1 MKEVVSIELQENV
14 KNQLRDDNEGREH
27 LINELNFR
35 NLAIKNLLV
44 GYHYAEAG
52 QVNNV
57 VLKEDSARFKN
68 DREGS
73 FKVEYET
80 HYFMACSDNRYDSH
94 NSMIIE
100 FEIDMEKNIL
110 ILKGEGVLERA
121 PDGY

>member
-1 MKEVVSIELQENV
+1 MKEVVSIELLENV
-14 KNQLRDDNEGREH
+14 KNKLRGDNEGREH
-27 LINELNFR
+27 LINELNSR
-35 NLAIKNLLV
+35 NLAIKDLLV

-57 VLKEDSARFKN
+57 VLKENSVQFKN
-68 DREGS
+68 DHEGF

-100 FEIDMEKNIL
+100 FEIDIEKNIL
-110 ILKGEGVLERA
+110 ILRGEEVLERA